1 LLTAGGALKAQQL
14 IERKSFASIAPVIE
28 MPDMLGVQLESF
40 EQFLQQRIAPEKRES
55 SGLQGVFL
63 NIFPVMDNR
72 EESILEYLEYNV
84 EHPKYTV
91 TECIERGLTYNAPLK
106 VKLRLT
112 EKSEDGGGNSIE
124 SEVYF
129 GNVPMMTDTGTF
141 IINGAERVIV
151 NQLHRSPGVFYGVS
165 IHTNGTPLYS
175 ARIIPFR
182 GSWVEFTTDINDVI
196 HVVID
201 RRKKF
206 PVSLLLRALGFSS
219 NADIFN
225 AFGLADSVAVSNK
238 NIKEYFDRRFIDD
251 LVDPETGE
259 VIAERDEK
267 LDIENLRRIRKAK
280 IKRLDFYRHKK
291 ENRADQ
297 ILINTINKD
306 KSSCSADAV
315 SMLYTEMRGGEAP
328 DQETAIKLLERM
340 FFDEKRY
347 DLGLVGRYRINTKL
361 GLHLPHDMT
370 VLTNDDF
377 IAILKYLIE
386 LKMEKRS
393 TDDIDHLGNRRV
405 RTVGEQLANQFSV
418 AFTRMGRN
426 IKERMNMRDN
436 DKLTPHELVNVR
448 TITSVVNSF
457 FGTNQLSQFMDQIN
471 PLSEVTHKRR
481 VSALGAGGLTRER
494 AGFEVRDVHYTHYG
508 RLCPIEAPEGPNIG
522 LISSLSTY
530 ARINEMGFI
539 ETPYRKVRGSKVSK
553 QIEFLSADDED
564 KVVIAQA
571 NAPLNDKSEFV
582 NDTVKVRQRGEFPVL
597 PPDDVHYMDVIPHQ
611 MVSVA
616 AACIPFLEHDDA
628 NRALMG
634 ANMQRQAVPLL
645 QPEAPFVGTGMERR
659 VAQDSSA
666 VVTTDVAGTVERVD
680 SNEIVIRPR
689 QFTRN
694 QREQRPKIYKLR
706 KFIRTNQNT
715 TILQKPLVLEGD
727 TVKVGDIIADGTST
741 ERGDLALGR
750 NVLVAFMPWHGYN
763 FEDSVIISER
773 LVSDDVFTSIH
784 IHEEELEVRETKRG
798 EEELTSE
805 IPNVTEEATSNL
817 DENGIIRIGARVNP
831 NDIIIGKVTPKGE
844 MEASPEDKLLKAIF
858 GEKAGDV
865 KDASKYAGPGEN
877 GVVIN
882 TKLFSRKKKT
892 AKVKREEKKQ
902 IDLLERSRLKSL
914 EELRDQ
920 LQEDLSELL
929 VGRKAGEIRSATTQK
944 LLMHV
949 GNEITDKHLK
959 KFDLDDLEKRSRW
972 TEDDELNQEVKAVMD
987 NYRIQQDIYNTDFR
1001 NKQHKIQVG
1010 DELPPGIVQVSK
1022 VYIAQ
1027 KRKLQVGDKMAGR
1040 HGNKG
1045 VVGKVVPIEDM
1056 PFMDDGTPVDIILNP
1071 LGVPSRMNLGQ
1082 ILETSLGWAGK
1093 KLGVHYAT
1101 PVFNGASLD
1110 DIHQELE
1117 KAGLPTRGKV
1127 QLNNGKT
1134 GQPLDQEVTVGY
1146 IYMIKLNHLVDDKVH
1161 ARSTGPYSLI
1171 TQQPLGGKAQFGGQR
1186 FGEMEVWALEAYGAS
1201 HILQEILT
1209 IKSDDV
1215 QGRSRSFEAIV
1226 KGKNIPRPG
1235 IPEAFNVLLHEMK
1248 GLGLDVTLKREN

>member
-1 LLTAGGALKAQQL
+1 MKANQL
-14 IERKSFASIAPVIE
+14 IERKSFAGIAPIIE
-28 MPDMLGVQLESF
+28 MPGMLSVQLDSF
-40 EQFLQQRIAPEKRES
+40 EQFLQRRIAPEKRENF
-55 SGLQGVFL
+55 GLQAVFL

-72 EESILEYLEYNV
+72 EESILEFIEYYV

-112 EKSEDGGGNSIE
+112 EKTEDGSGNSIE

-196 HVVID
+196 HVIID

-206 PVSLLLRALGFSS
+206 PVTLLLRALGFSS
-219 NADIFN
+219 NSDIFN
-225 AFGLADSVAVSNK
+225 AFGLADSVALSNK
-238 NIKEYFDRRFIDD
+238 NLKNYFDRRMIDEV
-251 LVDPETGE
+251 VDPETGE
-259 VIAERDEK
+259 VVVEANEK
-267 LDIENLRRIRKAK
+267 LTEENIKLIRKAK
-280 IKRLDFYRHKK
+280 VKRLHFFRHRK

-306 KSSCSADAV
+306 KSTCSSDAV
-315 SMLYTEMRGGEAP
+315 NMLYSEMRGGEAP
-328 DQETAIKLLERM
+328 DQETAVKLLERM

-361 GLHLPHDMT
+361 GLHLPTDMT
-370 VLTNDDF
+370 VLATEDF

-418 AFTRMGRN
+418 AFTRMARN
-426 IKERMNMRDN
+426 IKERMNMRDS
-436 DKLTPHELVNVR
+436 DKMTPQELVNVR

-471 PLSEVTHKRR
+471 PLAEVTHKRR

-539 ETPYRKVRGSKVSK
+539 ETPYRRVRSNKVTR
-553 QIEFLSADDED
+553 QIDYLSADDED

-571 NAPLNDKSEFV
+571 NAPLDENSEFI
-582 NDTVKVRQRGEFPVL
+582 NETVKARQRGEFPVVV
-597 PPDDVHYMDVIPHQ
+597 PDDVQFMDVIPHQ

-645 QPEAPFVGTGMERR
+645 QPEAPLVGTGMERR
-659 VAQDSSA
+659 VAQDSNA
-666 VVTTDVAGTVERVD
+666 VVTTEVAGTVERVD
-680 SNEIVIRPR
+680 ATEIVIRPR
-689 QFTRN
+689 QFATSK
-694 QREQRPKIYKLR
+694 RESRPKVYKLR

-715 TILQKPLVLEGD
+715 TILQKPLVAEGD
-727 TVKVGDIIADGTST
+727 AVKVGDIIADGTST

-773 LVSDDVFTSIH
+773 LVSDDIFTSIH

-844 MEASPEDKLLKAIF
+844 MEATPEDKLLKAIF

-892 AKVKREEKKQ
+892 AKVKREEKKS
-902 IDLLERSRLKSL
+902 IDQLERKRLKML
-914 EELRDQ
+914 EELREQ
-920 LQEDLSELL
+920 LRDDLTELL
-929 VGRKAGEIRSATTQK
+929 VDKKAGEIRSATTQK

-949 GNEITDKHLK
+949 GNTISEKHLR
-959 KFDLDDLEKRSRW
+959 KFDLDDLEMKSHW
-972 TEDDELNQEVKAVMD
+972 TDDEKCNEEVKAVLD
-987 NYRIQQDIYNTDFR
+987 NYHIQQEIQNNEFR
-1001 NKQHKIQVG
+1001 NEQHKIQVG
-1010 DELPPGIVQVSK
+1010 DELPPGIVQISK
-1022 VYIAQ
+1022 VFIAQ

-1093 KLGVHYAT
+1093 KLGVHYET
-1101 PVFNGASLD
+1101 PVFNGASLA
-1110 DIHQELE
+1110 DIQVELE
-1117 KAGLPTRGKV
+1117 KAQLSTNGKV
-1127 QLNNGKT
+1127 RLINGKT
-1134 GQPLDQEVTVGY
+1134 GAPFDQEITVGY
-1146 IYMIKLNHLVDDKVH
+1146 IYMLKLNHLVDDKVH

-1226 KGKNIPRPG
+1226 KGNNIPRPG
-1235 IPEAFNVLLHEMK
+1235 IPEAFNVLIHEMK
-1248 GLGLDVTLKREN
+1248 GLGLDVSMKREQ

>member
-1 LLTAGGALKAQQL
+1 MKAQKL
-14 IERKSFASIAPVIE
+14 IERQSFASITPIIE
-28 MPDMLGVQLESF
+28 MPDMLGVQLDSF
-40 EQFLQQRIAPEKRES
+40 EQFLQRRIAPEKRES
-55 SGLQGVFL
+55 NGLQGVFL
-63 NIFPVMDNR
+63 NIFPIMDNR
-72 EESILEYLEYNV
+72 EESILEYIEYYI
-84 EHPKYTV
+84 EHPKYNV

-106 VKLRLT
+106 VKLRVT
-112 EKSEDGGGNSIE
+112 EKTEDGTGNSIE
-124 SEVYF
+124 SNVYF

-206 PVSLLLRALGFSS
+206 PVTLLLRALGFSR
-219 NADIFN
+219 NADIFD
-225 AFGLADSVAVSNK
+225 AFGLSDTVAVSNK
-238 NIKEYFDRRFIDD
+238 NIKEYYDRRYIDD
-251 LVDPETGE
+251 IIDPETGE
-259 VIAERDEK
+259 VIAERNEAFTAEHLK
-267 LDIENLRRIRKAK
+267 AIRKVG

-306 KSSCSADAV
+306 KSSCTADAI
-315 SMLYTEMRGGEAP
+315 SMLYSEMRGGEAP
-328 DQETAIKLLERM
+328 DQETAFKLLERM

-361 GLHLPHDMT
+361 GLHLPADMT
-370 VLTNDDF
+370 VLATEDF

-418 AFTRMGRN
+418 AFTRMARN
-426 IKERMNMRDN
+426 IKERMNMRDS
-436 DKLTPHELVNVR
+436 DKMTPQELVNVR

-471 PLSEVTHKRR
+471 PLAEVTHKRR

-539 ETPYRKVRGSKVSK
+539 ETPYRRVRGDKVSR
-553 QIEFLSADDED
+553 QIEYLSADDED

-571 NAPLNDKSEFV
+571 NAPLDENSEFI
-582 NDTVKVRQRGEFPVL
+582 NETIKARQRGEFPVVT
-597 PPDDVHYMDVIPHQ
+597 PDKVQFMDVIPHQ

-645 QPEAPFVGTGMERR
+645 QPEAPIVGTGMERR

-666 VVTTDVAGTVERVD
+666 VVTADVAGTVVRVD
-680 SNEIVIRPR
+680 ATEIVIRPR
-689 QFTRN
+689 QFTRS
-694 QREQRPKIYKLR
+694 QREQRPKIYQLR

-715 TILQKPLVLEGD
+715 TILQKPLVQEGD
-727 TVKVGDIIADGTST
+727 IVKVGDIIADGTST

-763 FEDSVIISER
+763 FEDSVVISER
-773 LVSDDVFTSIH
+773 LVAEDIFTSIH

-805 IPNVTEEATSNL
+805 IPNVTEEATADL
-817 DENGIIRIGARVNP
+817 DQNGIIRVGARVNP

-844 MEASPEDKLLKAIF
+844 MEATPEDKLLKAIF

-902 IDLLERSRLKSL
+902 IDQLERKRLKVN
-914 EELRDQ
+914 EELREQ
-920 LQEDLSELL
+920 LREDLTALL
-929 VGRKAGEIRSATTQK
+929 ADKEAGEIRSATTQK

-949 GNEITDKHLK
+949 GNLITDKHLR
-959 KFDLDDLEKRSRW
+959 KFDLDDLEMKSRW
-972 TEDDELNQEVKAVMD
+972 TDDEEINQEVKAVLD
-987 NYRIQQDIYNTDFR
+987 NYHIQQEIQSTEFR
-1001 NKQHKIQVG
+1001 NDQHKIQVG
-1010 DELPPGIVQVSK
+1010 DELPPGIVQIAK

-1045 VVGKVVPIEDM
+1045 VVGKVVPVEDM

-1093 KLGVHYAT
+1093 QLGIHYST
-1101 PVFNGASLD
+1101 PVFNGASLT
-1110 DIHQELE
+1110 DINLELE
-1117 KAGLPTRGKV
+1117 KAGLPTKGKIN
-1127 QLNNGKT
+1127 LNNGKT
-1134 GQPLDQEVTVGY
+1134 GKPLDQEVTVGY
-1146 IYMIKLNHLVDDKVH
+1146 IYMLKLNHLVDDKVH

-1201 HILQEILT
+1201 HILQEIMT

-1215 QGRSRSFEAIV
+1215 QGRSRTFEAIV

-1235 IPEAFNVLLHEMK
+1235 IPEAFNVLIHEMK
-1248 GLGLDVTLKREN
+1248 GLGLDVNLKREN